1 VAFGGVTEFRS
12 EPQTPDR
19 LGCGLRAVFGA
30 VWGLVAHLLTGGDRD
45 FSSSGATVDTTY
57 DLYSAPEYATQATEL
72 VAQIPARTSNRL
84 HYSFW

>member
-1 VAFGGVTEFRS
+1 MDEIVARCNGIEVN
-12 EPQTPDR
+12 
-19 LGCGLRAVFGA
+19 
-30 VWGLVAHLLTGGDRD
+30 
-45 FSSSGATVDTTY
+45 GATVDTTY